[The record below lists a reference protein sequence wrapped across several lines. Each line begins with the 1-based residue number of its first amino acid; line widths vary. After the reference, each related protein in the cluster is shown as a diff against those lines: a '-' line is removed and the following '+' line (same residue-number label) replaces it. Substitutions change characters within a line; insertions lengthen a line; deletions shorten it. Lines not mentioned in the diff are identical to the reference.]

1 MAEYQATAPVKEDI
15 RFDDTEFN
23 VALEPKSAHAWLN
36 LLEESED
43 VFEDW
48 HDHCDNIEKRY
59 ANMERLADMSRP
71 KEFQMFWANIEVEK
85 PAIYSNPPEPV
96 VVTKFKDRRP
106 VYQAAAEMLER
117 CTTVAFDLAHIND
130 LMLAVRD
137 DVVLIGRGVAWCR
150 YESGGKGSYYDYEKV
165 CIDFKN
171 RRDFLHSVS
180 RSWAEVTWVAAA
192 SYLTRSEARDRFR
205 PYSGDAYQDAE
216 YKVDKESNEIG
227 GADKRERAKFW
238 EIWHKG
244 EKRVVWVAKGV
255 EDILDEDDPHLD
267 LRDFFPCPKPAY
279 GTVQRGSLVPV
290 PDVMQYKDQLDELNS
305 LTTRIHAIAEC
316 LQVRGFYPSGST
328 EIGEA
333 VQAAM
338 ANQSPGR
345 VLVPISNWAAF
356 GGTSEIIVWMPIDD
370 ISQTLTQLVSTRQ
383 QIIQDIYQIMGLSD
397 LMRGATDPRETL
409 GAQDLKAQYG
419 SSRVRDKQ
427 GELVRLARDLVE
439 ICGEIIFQKFDDD
452 TIVEM
457 SQTQL
462 PTKQMVEKQLR
473 EIADQV
479 DKQSQI
485 LQLAQQVAQQGPP
498 PGNAP
503 GNSPGNSPPFPG
515 GPQPPPQPDPGKLQ
529 QMLQMGQQVIDQG
542 KQAMAEIASKP
553 TLDQVITLLKDQR
566 TKAFVLDIETDST
579 IQINENEQKQRNAEF
594 IAVLAQVLP
603 QLMQMV
609 QALPQSVTLA
619 GEILKFAVKP
629 YRAGRSLDGSIDKFV
644 QDAEDMADQPRPD
657 DPATA
662 QTKAAVQIEQ
672 MKIDYQKQRDQG
684 EQQLKAAELKMKD
697 DHAKLKVQADTAVG
711 MAKVQATQQ
720 ESAADAQEANLAAMH
735 DRETHQADMIAKG
748 ADILADR
755 QKANIAL
762 QTAAMKQRDMQA
774 RADERRAMQ
783 QFKMMNPPQRQ
794 GGFPGG

>member
-1 MAEYQATAPVKEDI
+1 
-15 RFDDTEFN
+15 
-23 VALEPKSAHAWLN
+23 
-36 LLEESED
+36 
-43 VFEDW
+43 
-48 HDHCDNIEKRY
+48 
-59 ANMERLADMSRP
+59 
-71 KEFQMFWANIEVEK
+71 
-85 PAIYSNPPEPV
+85 
-96 VVTKFKDRRP
+96 
-106 VYQAAAEMLER
+106 
-117 CTTVAFDLAHIND
+117 
-130 LMLAVRD
+130 
-137 DVVLIGRGVAWCR
+137 
-150 YESGGKGSYYDYEKV
+150 
-165 CIDFKN
+165 
-171 RRDFLHSVS
+171 
-180 RSWAEVTWVAAA
+180 
-192 SYLTRSEARDRFR
+192 
-205 PYSGDAYQDAE
+205 
-216 YKVDKESNEIG
+216 
-227 GADKRERAKFW
+227 
-238 EIWHKG
+238 
-244 EKRVVWVAKGV
+244 
-255 EDILDEDDPHLD
+255 
-267 LRDFFPCPKPAY
+267 
-279 GTVQRGSLVPV
+279 
-290 PDVMQYKDQLDELNS
+290 MQYKDQLDELNS

-579 IQINENEQKQRNAEF
+579 IQINENEQKQRTSEF

>member
-1 MAEYQATAPVKEDI
+1 
-15 RFDDTEFN
+15 
-23 VALEPKSAHAWLN
+23 
-36 LLEESED
+36 
-43 VFEDW
+43 
-48 HDHCDNIEKRY
+48 
-59 ANMERLADMSRP
+59 
-71 KEFQMFWANIEVEK
+71 
-85 PAIYSNPPEPV
+85 
-96 VVTKFKDRRP
+96 
-106 VYQAAAEMLER
+106 
-117 CTTVAFDLAHIND
+117 
-130 LMLAVRD
+130 MLAVRD

-150 YESGGKGSYYDYEKV
+150 YESGGKGSFYNYEKV

-180 RSWAEVTWVAAA
+180 RNWSEVTWVAAA

-216 YKVDKESNEIG
+216 YKVDKEANEVG

-244 EKRVVWVAKGV
+244 EKRVVWVAKGC

-267 LRDFFPCPKPAY
+267 LRDFFPCPQPAY

-305 LTTRIHAIAEC
+305 LTTRIHAIAQC
-316 LQVRGFYPSGST
+316 LRVRGFYPSGST

-338 ANQSPGR
+338 ANESPGR

-356 GGTSEIIVWMPIDD
+356 GGTSEVIIWMPIDV
-370 ISQTLTQLVSTRQ
+370 IAQTLTQLVSTRQ

-462 PTKQMVEKQLR
+462 PTKAMVEKQLR
-473 EIADQV
+473 EIADQLDQQQHV
-479 DKQSQI
+479 
-485 LQLAQQVAQQGPP
+485 LQLAKQVAQQGPP
-498 PGNAP
+498 PGMPP
-503 GNSPGNSPPFPG
+503 GNSPGNSPAFPG
-515 GPQPPPQPDPGKLQ
+515 RPQPPPQPDPGKLQ

-553 TLDQVITLLKDQR
+553 TLDQVLTLLKDER

-579 IQINENEQKQRNAEF
+579 IQSNEQMEKQSRNEF
-594 IAVLAQVLP
+594 VQVLGG
-603 QLMQMV
+603 LLTQMG
-609 QALPQSVTLA
+609 QMIAADPKSGKFC
-619 GEILKFAVKP
+619 GEVLKFATAP
-629 YRAGRSLDGSIDKFV
+629 YRAGRSLDAAIDELVEVIEAK
-644 QDAEDMADQPRPD
+644 ADQPKGD
-657 DPATA
+657 DPNTA
-662 QTKAAVQIEQ
+662 MGKVQLQIEQ
-672 MKIDYQKQRDQG
+672 MKQATAQQKNQQDLQIKQAELQMKDQHHQQ
-684 EQQLKAAELKMKD
+684 ELQLKAATE
-697 DHAKLKVQADTAVG
+697 AGKLNA
-711 MAKVQATQQ
+711 
-720 ESAADAQEANLAAMH
+720 SAGEDDAQLQVQNQKMMESREA
-735 DRETHQADMIAKG
+735 HQANMMANQQKMAIEA
-748 ADILADR
+748 
-755 QKANIAL
+755 QKA
-762 QTAAMKQRDMQA
+762 QTAAQQHQMKADDMVA
-774 RADERRAMQ
+774 RQSERREAQ
-783 QFKMMNPPQRQ
+783 QFKLTQR
-794 GGFPGG
+794 PI

>member
-15 RFDDTEFN
+15 RTDDHEFDP
-23 VALEPKSAHAWLN
+23 ALEPKSARAWLN

-59 ANMERLADMSRP
+59 ANMERLADMSRQ

-180 RSWAEVTWVAAA
+180 RSWSEVTWVAAA

-216 YKVDKESNEIG
+216 YKVDKESNEVG

-255 EDILDEDDPHLD
+255 EDILDEDDPHLE

-305 LTTRIHAIAEC
+305 LTMRIHAIAEC

-345 VLVPISNWAAF
+345 ILVPIANWAAF
-356 GGTSEIIVWMPIDD
+356 GGTSEIIIWMPIDE
-370 ISQTLTQLVSTRQ
+370 IAQTLTQLVSTRQ

-409 GAQDLKAQYG
+409 GAQDLKAQFG

-427 GELVRLARDLVE
+427 GELVRIARDLVE

-473 EIADQV
+473 EIADQL
-479 DKQSQI
+479 DQQQRM

-498 PGNAP
+498 PA
-503 GNSPGNSPPFPG
+503 
-515 GPQPPPQPDPGKLQ
+515 PPPGMGPGMPPPPQQPDPGKLQ
-529 QMLQMGQQVIDQG
+529 QMLQMGQQVIDEG
-542 KQAMAEIASKP
+542 KQAMAQIASKP
-553 TLDQVITLLKDQR
+553 TLDQVLTLLKDQR

-579 IQINENEQKQRNAEF
+579 IQINENEQKQRTAEF
-594 IAVLAQVLP
+594 VAVLAQLIP
-603 QLMQMV
+603 QLAQLV
-609 QALPQSVTLA
+609 QAYPQSANFA
-619 GEILKFAVKP
+619 GEILKFATKP
-629 YRAGRSLDGSIDKFV
+629 YRAGRSLDGAIDKFV
-644 QDAEDMADQPRPD
+644 QDTEDMANQPRPD
-657 DPATA
+657 DPTTA
-662 QTKAAVQIEQ
+662 QNKTAIQIEQ

-684 EQQLKAAELKMKD
+684 EQSIKAAELKMKD

-711 MAKVQATQQ
+711 MAKVHATQQ
-720 ESAADAQEANLAAMH
+720 ESAADAMEANQAAMH

-783 QFKMMNPPQRQ
+783 QFKMMNTPPPRQ